1 VRAISL
7 SRQRTKAIVGKD
19 LREFRRNRS
28 LVASMTI
35 VPALFCVQPAVN
47 VFAIGSSASAGLS
60 QEHVLVFMLGIPALT
75 PAFVAAYSVV
85 GERVQGTLEPILTTP
100 IRRSELLLGKA
111 CAALLPSV
119 LVAYAVFGVFLL
131 LITAFAQPG
140 VAAAI
145 VRPTD
150 IIVQLVFTPLIAGW
164 TIWIAT
170 AISTRAN
177 DVRVAQQLSAL
188 ASLPSIT
195 VTTLI
200 AFNIIEA
207 SLATAV
213 IAGAALFVLN
223 GIGWL
228 VTSALVDRER
238 LVAAS

>member
-1 VRAISL
+1 MSL
-7 SRQRTKAIVGKD
+7 SRQRTTAIVGKD

-35 VPALFCVQPAVN
+35 VPALFCVQPAVS
-47 VFAIGSSASAGLS
+47 VFAIDPSASGGLS
-60 QEHVLVFMLGIPALT
+60 QEHVLVYMLGIPALT
-75 PAFVAAYSVV
+75 PAFVAAYSIV

-111 CAALLPSV
+111 FAALLPSV
-119 LVAYAVFGVFLL
+119 LMAYAVFGVFLL
-131 LITAFAQPG
+131 LIAAFAQPG

-145 VRPTD
+145 VRPID
-150 IIVQLVFTPLIAGW
+150 LIVQLVFTPLIAGW
-164 TIWIAT
+164 SIWIAT
-170 AISTRAN
+170 AISTRAS

-188 ASLPSIT
+188 ASLPSIA

-200 AFNIIEA
+200 AFNVIEA
-207 SLATAV
+207 SPATAV
-213 IAGAALFVLN
+213 IAGAALLVLN

-238 LVAAS
+238 LVAG